1 MTLEIKSLPGAHLKA
16 LDEAGKGVAVIATL
30 NVIDKDQDV
39 TLRGAFGNQPAKLVP
54 AHDWAHVP
62 LGKAAISESGNEV
75 LAEFQ
80 INMGLT
86 SGQEWY
92 KALKFDL
99 ENGPPLQE
107 WSYGFQINSAEF
119 GRFEDQEVRFLK
131 SLKVYEI
138 SPVIVGAGVNTR
150 TVAIK
155 GQGRPFAEQ
164 MQDVTAELQ
173 DVIARATAIIAK
185 RLPDGRDLSP
195 ERYAELKQV
204 TDALAELVLL
214 REGIGALLA
223 KGDVEPDLAAMA
235 LVDNEIDALAR
246 RLNQATR

>member
-1 MTLEIKSLPGAHLKA
+1 MTREIKSLPGTQLKA

-39 TLRGAFGNQPAKLVP
+39 TLPGAFGNQTSKIVP
-54 AHDWAHVP
+54 AHDWSQVP
-62 LGKAAISESGNEV
+62 LGKAQISESGDEV

-80 INMGLT
+80 INLDLA

-92 KALKFDL
+92 KALKFDM

-107 WSYGFQINSAEF
+107 WSYGFRIDAAEF

-131 SLKVYEI
+131 ALKVYEI

-150 TVAIK
+150 TVALK

-164 MQDVTAELQ
+164 MRNVAAELQ
-173 DVIARATAIIAK
+173 DVIARATDIIAK
-185 RLPDGRDLSP
+185 RAPDGRDLSP
-195 ERYAELKQV
+195 ERYAELEEVAGMLAEFHTSKEAL
-204 TDALAELVLL
+204 DALLRKGGDNTEAGLL
-214 REGIGALLA
+214 FSRSVVMEGNIREWLQ
-223 KGDVEPDLAAMA
+223 K
-235 LVDNEIDALAR
+235 
-246 RLNQATR
+246 